1 MVASLTIIKGIEM
14 EMNLDFWQFVL
25 SGLTLLVAVV
35 GGIVGWFWIKPVDRK
50 LQNID
55 ALSHQFN
62 SRIDT
67 LREAVL
73 NSEIKMREQGYNRM
87 IDACL
92 IVRRALQH
100 LIDTFRIL
108 TLCKGLKDIE
118 EIRAVLDDSARMR
131 FSEFLSSY
139 MPKEDCW
146 QHPDILA
153 AQEAELFAPARIWQ
167 IYSVASQLLAVLQLQ
182 IVSLGLEFDATTI
195 KKDQAYKSVDQVLPG
210 QYDLLIR
217 FGTQWYSAAM
227 DMLLKCLIVEVRK
240 VVGVDPIKVDEL
252 VLKNEIIEA
261 ELTMRG
267 GVPSE
272 FKNFANHSTFKC

>member
-108 TLCKGLKDIE
+108 TLCKGVKDIG
-118 EIRAVLDDSARMR
+118 
-131 FSEFLSSY
+131 
-139 MPKEDCW
+139 
-146 QHPDILA
+146 
-153 AQEAELFAPARIWQ
+153 
-167 IYSVASQLLAVLQLQ
+167 VAN
-182 IVSLGLEFDATTI
+182 DRT
-195 KKDQAYKSVDQVLPG
+195 
-210 QYDLLIR
+210 
-217 FGTQWYSAAM
+217 
-227 DMLLKCLIVEVRK
+227 
-240 VVGVDPIKVDEL
+240 VVGIS
-252 VLKNEIIEA
+252 NERIFA
-261 ELTMRG
+261 EMDG
-267 GVPSE
+267 IVNSIC
-272 FKNFANHSTFKC
+272 NAA